1 MKRLL
6 LTLLACLLVCQPII
20 AAPQNDAKQAPAESP
35 ELIEAAQLN
44 VQAVGLYNEKK
55 YDEALPLARRV
66 LEIREKQ
73 LASDHELVVFALLN
87 LGSIYLAQ
95 TKYDEAQSI
104 YKRALAIQEKK
115 FGPDSVKLLNAMDNL
130 ALLSFAL
137 RNNGRAEDLYKRA
150 LTIREK
156 AYGAD
161 HLETAYGLLGLAVFY
176 ERIDKYAKAVEFYKQ
191 ALAIKEK
198 RLAPDHPEIAE
209 LLAQCSCALSF
220 NDQLAESKQ
229 YRERA
234 EKIQQLAPI
243 NPLHKG
249 ALQGAAIYK
258 VQPAYPQEA
267 RRARVKGTVIVTI
280 TVDECGRV
288 INAQAFSGPG
298 DLKDAAVKAARLWR
312 FTSTKLGTRPVKVIG
327 TVSFNF
333 NL

>member
-1 MKRLL
+1 MKSLL
-6 LTLLACLLVCQPII
+6 LALFACLLLGQPLV
-20 AAPQNDAKQAPAESP
+20 AAPQDDAKKAPAESP
-35 ELIEAAQLN
+35 ELVEAAQLN

-73 LASDHELVVFALLN
+73 LAADHELVVFALLN
-87 LGSIYLAQ
+87 LGSIYLA
-95 TKYDEAQSI
+95 KANYDDAQAI
-104 YKRALAIQEKK
+104 YKRALTIQEKK
-115 FGPDSVKLLNAMDNL
+115 FGADNSKLLNAMDNL

-150 LTIREK
+150 LAIREK
-156 AYGAD
+156 AYGAE

-176 ERIDKYAKAVEFYKQ
+176 ERIDKYAKAVEFYKR

-220 NDQLAESKQ
+220 NDQLDESKQ

-243 NPLHKG
+243 NPLRKG
-249 ALQGAAIYK
+249 LLQGSAIYK
-258 VQPAYPQEA
+258 VEPVYPAEA
-267 RRARVKGTVIVTI
+267 RRAGVRGTVVVTI

-288 INAQAFSGPG
+288 IDAQALSGPG
-298 DLKDAAVKAARLWR
+298 DLKDASVKAARRWR
-312 FTSTKLGTRPVKVIG
+312 FSSTKLGTRPVKVIG
-327 TVSFNF
+327 TITFNF
-333 NL
+333 NR